1 MDHEKRFEYTGP
13 RLPDPGIVPCRYQP
27 QHFKEQVDLE
37 SDVFYEIRMANDIKP
52 YRLSESSSEELQGV
66 AGYFADN
73 TEGFYQLFHGET
85 LIGSILFLGNYIQC
99 LAVARDWQ
107 RKGYGKRL
115 TAFAINRILESGYSS
130 VALHTLPG
138 NDRAEALFAGL
149 GFREVSGPSGR
160 EESLAAHFDRLYDAL
175 EKSSLLTEI
184 FAEVYG
190 SLAPDETVR
199 RFSFVTNRD
208 LVDCVE
214 ALHLPPGADL
224 LDLAC
229 GRGGPGLWIA
239 RATNAKLTGV
249 DISRSALRQAAAGA
263 ARFALPNTPAFKRG
277 SMTHTGLVSAS
288 FDGVMCI
295 DALFMAPDRTAAFA
309 EISRILRPRGRL
321 VFTTYQDKFAGA
333 VGFPTEDEH
342 RRLLHDAG
350 LTVERVQETQ
360 DSERLH
366 RGVYGRWLR
375 QRDQLAS
382 QMGERAAGMLAGE
395 AAHATGRLD
404 DGTDRQSRLRRVLI
418 VCQRRS

>member
-13 RLPDPGIVPCRYQP
+13 RSPDPGIVPCQYQP

-73 TEGFYQLFHGET
+73 TDGFYQLFHGET

-99 LAVARDWQ
+99 LAVAKDWQ

-149 GFREVSGPSGR
+149 GFKEVSGPSGR

-190 SLAPDETVR
+190 SLAPDDTVR

-214 ALHLPPGADL
+214 ALHFPPGADL

-239 RATNAKLTGV
+239 
-249 DISRSALRQAAAGA
+249 
-263 ARFALPNTPAFKRG
+263 
-277 SMTHTGLVSAS
+277 
-288 FDGVMCI
+288 
-295 DALFMAPDRTAAFA
+295 
-309 EISRILRPRGRL
+309 
-321 VFTTYQDKFAGA
+321 
-333 VGFPTEDEH
+333 
-342 RRLLHDAG
+342 
-350 LTVERVQETQ
+350 
-360 DSERLH
+360 
-366 RGVYGRWLR
+366 
-375 QRDQLAS
+375 
-382 QMGERAAGMLAGE
+382 
-395 AAHATGRLD
+395 
-404 DGTDRQSRLRRVLI
+404 
-418 VCQRRS
+418 